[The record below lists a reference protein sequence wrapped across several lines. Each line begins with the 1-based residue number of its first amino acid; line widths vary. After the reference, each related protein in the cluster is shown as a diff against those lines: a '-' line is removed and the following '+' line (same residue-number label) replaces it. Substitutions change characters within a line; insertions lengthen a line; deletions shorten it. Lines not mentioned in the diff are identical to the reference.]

1 LAYLLCGLRG
11 SESNSSSNKQNVQRQ
26 NMQLQQG
33 LKLAMLQQHRR
44 HPV

>member
-26 NMQLQQG
+26 NMQLQQD